1 MVPCEDWEQLVVEN
15 LALAAWCAKAAYK
28 GWVARRITWDDAVA
42 AATLGLVEAARRFD
56 PARGNRFTTFAVWYC
71 RSRVQDA
78 AAAGGVVTVPR
89 TDRGARRRE
98 ETAARAA
105 RAAGRHRPLSADW
118 EESMPHADDAAIRD
132 AESAAHAAGRAGALL
147 RRLDARSRDVVL
159 SRARGE
165 ALADVGR
172 RLGVTRERVR
182 QIQAKAMR
190 RLRALASQGVVADEE
205 V

>member
-1 MVPCEDWEQLVVEN
+1 MAPCEDWERLVTDN

-56 PARGNRFTTFAVWYC
+56 PSRGTRFTTFAVWYC

-78 AAAGGVVTVPR
+78 ATTGGVVSVPR
-89 TDRGARRRE
+89 IDRGATRRE
-98 ETAARAA
+98 ETAACAA
-105 RAAGRHRPLSADW
+105 RATARHRPLAADW
-118 EESMPHADDAAIRD
+118 EESMPHADASAVRD
-132 AESAAHAAGRAGALL
+132 AEAAAHAAARVGPLL
-147 RRLDARSRDVVL
+147 RRLDARSREVVL
-159 SRARGE
+159 ARLSGE
-165 ALADVGR
+165 TLADVGR

-182 QIQAKAMR
+182 QIQARAMR
-190 RLRALASQGVVADEE
+190 RMRALAAQGDKCEE